1 MIRSLAVLL
10 LFPAAPGLL
19 GPNLGPATAP
29 LLTQDGGK
37 KKNGDEE
44 SQEAKKKWPPAKVI
58 EEPRSDVGYPEWGPA
73 PDSREIHT
81 LTGVGVRTKTVFD
94 VKVYAF
100 GMYVDA
106 VGAREHLADW
116 KGKTTEELQDDKK
129 FYAKLLENNFSK
141 SMRLVMVRDV
151 DGDDFSEAFEDALA
165 PRVREAARKKKL
177 RGGAV
182 ALETFKGFF
191 DIDEITDESEIIF
204 TWYPGGKL
212 ITIVNGEQ
220 QPAIQNKALCWSLF
234 DVYLGTDPIERKGKD
249 GIVAR
254 FPGILDGTT
263 ETPASQDELED

>member
-1 MIRSLAVLL
+1 MLRPLALL
-10 LFPAAPGLL
+10 LLLPALHDATVDRPLEFADLAPF
-19 GPNLGPATAP
+19 
-29 LLTQDGGK
+29 QDGGK
-37 KKNGDEE
+37 KKGGEGKDE
-44 SQEAKKKWPPAKVI
+44 KKKEWPAAKVI

-73 PDSREIHT
+73 PESREIHT
-81 LTGVGVRTKTVFD
+81 LSGVGVRTKTVFD

-106 VGAREHLADW
+106 VGAREHLAEW
-116 KGKTTEELQDDKK
+116 KGKTAEELQDDKK
-129 FYAKLLENNFSK
+129 FFAKLLEDDFSK

-151 DGDDFSEAFEDALA
+151 DGDDFSEAFEDSLA

-191 DIDEITDESEIIF
+191 DVDEITDESEIIF

-212 ITIVNGEQ
+212 ITIVNGELM
-220 QPAIQNKALCWSLF
+220 PAIQNKALCWSLF

-249 GIVAR
+249 GIIAR

-263 ETPASQDELED
+263 ESPASQDELED